1 MMGVHSGLP
10 GLLRLFLGCMCLW
23 GAKGVKVSTQ
33 VGHETL
39 GADEHAPALNYSLES
54 STSSYQHS
62 DISTWSSTWPA
73 GRAPVHVHIVYFAW
87 ADDNGHYDHILVY
100 NLNYLKGINLC
111 GPSFPIKC
119 SLHVELTADTKQKEE
134 QMKFHIFRLFP
145 NATVN
150 VHTDNQY
157 EYWGINR
164 VYEVSRESSGL
175 FVNTEDTSQPSNVIL
190 DSYRHA
196 AENTYVLYF
205 HDKGATHSSR
215 IIPALKTL
223 HLLVLSQWKDIL
235 DTFMKDP
242 SIHKIGFLAGDTG
255 LEWFNFWWVRASY
268 ISETRM
274 KPYMSKEAGDRWYYE
289 GWLGERGSVD
299 RNKTKQLDID
309 SAYSLLHH
317 SKGKTCPPEVAS
329 VELSRVLRIFRRYG
343 YECRK
348 NDPRLENTG
357 CYT

>member
-1 MMGVHSGLP
+1 MGVDSGSP
-10 GLLRLFLGCMCLW
+10 GLIRLLLGFMCLW
-23 GAKGVKVSTQ
+23 EARGVRVSTE
-33 VGHETL
+33 VML
-39 GADEHAPALNYSLES
+39 NADEQTSAVNYSLES

-87 ADDNGHYDHILVY
+87 ADDDGNYDHILVY
-100 NLNYLKGINLC
+100 NLNYLKKIKLC

-119 SLHVELTADTKQKEE
+119 SLHVELSADTKQKEE

-164 VYEVSRESSGL
+164 VYEVSMESSGL
-175 FVNTEDTSQPSNVIL
+175 YVNSNKTSKPTNEMISSHKR
-190 DSYRHA
+190 D

-205 HDKGATHSSR
+205 HDKGATHQAKV
-215 IIPALKTL
+215 IPRVKTL
-223 HLLVLSQWKDIL
+223 HVLVLSQWREIL

-242 SIHKIGFLAGDTG
+242 SINKIGFLAGEHG
-255 LEWFNFWWVRASY
+255 LQWFNFWWVRASY

-274 KPYMSKEAGDRWYYE
+274 KPYNSEKAGSRYYYE
-289 GWLGERGSVD
+289 HWLGKEGALNS
-299 RNKTKQLDID
+299 TEIEQLDID

-317 SKGKTCPPEVAS
+317 SKGKTCKPELAFYW
-329 VELSRVLRIFRRYG
+329 LSRVSRIFQRYG
-343 YECRK
+343 YQCVK
-348 NDPRLENTG
+348 NDNRYKDTG
-357 CYT
+357 CFNT